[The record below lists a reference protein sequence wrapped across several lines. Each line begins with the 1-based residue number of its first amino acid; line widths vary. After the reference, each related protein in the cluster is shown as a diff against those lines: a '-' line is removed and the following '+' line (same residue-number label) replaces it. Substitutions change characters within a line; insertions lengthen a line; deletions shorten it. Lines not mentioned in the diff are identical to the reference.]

1 MKRMGGRGGGRI
13 GKWGAGR
20 LASRWRGLWWMEAG
34 GERWGSRIG
43 VWVGRGGRGVRRG
56 RQGVGFQKGMAAF
69 GQVSFCWKA
78 RTGNCKSKS
87 EIQGFFALLRMTIVF
102 GSVRVGG
109 VV

>member
-1 MKRMGGRGGGRI
+1 
-13 GKWGAGR
+13 
-20 LASRWRGLWWMEAG
+20 
-34 GERWGSRIG
+34 
-43 VWVGRGGRGVRRG
+43 
-56 RQGVGFQKGMAAF
+56 MAAF
-69 GQVSFCWKA
+69 GQLSFCWKA